1 MYIHLKSFIV
11 TFIVFILIDLTWLGF
26 VAKNL
31 YASYVGPMMRA
42 QPNMVA
48 AVIFYVLY
56 VIGILAFVIYPHRG
70 ESLWTI
76 ALWGALFGLI
86 AYATFDLTALA
97 VLKGWSVP
105 LTFIDLAWGTILTAS
120 VAAASSYILS
130 R

>member
-1 MYIHLKSFIV
+1 MLIHFKSFIV

-31 YASYVGPMMRA
+31 YASYVGPLMRT

-48 AVIFYVLY
+48 AVIFYALY

-70 ESLWTI
+70 ESLWTV
-76 ALWGALFGLI
+76 AAWGALFGLI

-105 LTFIDLAWGTILTAS
+105 LTLIDLAWGSILTAS
-120 VAAASSYILS
+120 VATISAYILS

>member
-86 AYATFDLTALA
+86 AYATFDLTSLA

-105 LTFIDLAWGTILTAS
+105 LTLIDLAWGTILTAS